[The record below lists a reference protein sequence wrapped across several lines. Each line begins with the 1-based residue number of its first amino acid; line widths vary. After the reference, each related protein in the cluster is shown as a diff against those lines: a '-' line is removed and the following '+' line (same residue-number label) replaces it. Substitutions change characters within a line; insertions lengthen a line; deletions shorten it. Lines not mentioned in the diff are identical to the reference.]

1 MTLDGSRSTG
11 TTSPRRTDAGRR
23 AALCAPAAPRLR
35 TRDGRCGRA
44 HSLTRGEVVSIP
56 YTTQNVSLF
65 TEPLAV
71 ALATTTSGAEIRYT
85 LDGSEPTETS
95 ALYAA
100 PVPVDRSLTL
110 KAKGFKSAPRPV
122 VR

>member
-1 MTLDGSRSTG
+1 M
-11 TTSPRRTDAGRR
+11 
-23 AALCAPAAPRLR
+23 
-35 TRDGRCGRA
+35 
-44 HSLTRGEVVSIP
+44 VSIP

-110 KAKGFKSAPRPV
+110 KAKGFKPGAAPSRTLTLEAEKQQIRIEFIFQSGILIPELLYRV
-122 VR
+122 VPAGNSLV